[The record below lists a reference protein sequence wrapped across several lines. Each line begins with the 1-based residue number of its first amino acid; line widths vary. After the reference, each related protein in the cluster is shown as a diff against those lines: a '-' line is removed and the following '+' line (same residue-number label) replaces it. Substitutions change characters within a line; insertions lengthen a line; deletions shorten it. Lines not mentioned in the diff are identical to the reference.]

1 MPEWVVPILFQIPL
15 VAVVA
20 WAFVTGAVHSDNEL
34 KRRESDHDAE
44 MKRRVGSFQ
53 EQIADWRTLYQQERV
68 DRLAADARLV
78 IAVAEIKDATDRVE
92 DLTKEVIRVS
102 RP

>member
-1 MPEWVVPILFQIPL
+1 MPEWTLPVIMQIPL

-34 KRRESDHDAE
+34 KRREAE
-44 MKRRVGSFQ
+44 HEAELKRRHDTLSA
-53 EQIADWRTLYQQERV
+53 QIQDWRTLYDQERK
-68 DRLAADARLV
+68 DRIAADARL
-78 IAVAEIKDATDRVE
+78 AVAVSEIKDATARIE

-102 RP
+102 RT